1 MIFLVAKEPEK
12 QVDLLVSEH
21 LGLATPGV
29 ICTRLVYFS
38 WDKFCFFL
46 CRSYN
51 SFNAESS
58 YNREETFASE
68 QGRGSDDDQPN
79 YEVQPNETLIN
90 YQSFMDKAPSTRWSK
105 QDTELFYE
113 V

>member
-12 QVDLLVSEH
+12 QVDLLVSE
-21 LGLATPGV
+21 T
-29 ICTRLVYFS
+29 C
-38 WDKFCFFL
+38 
-46 CRSYN
+46 
-51 SFNAESS
+51 
-58 YNREETFASE
+58 ASE

>member
-12 QVDLLVSEH
+12 QVDLLVSEL

-29 ICTRLVYFS
+29 ICAQLVYIS
-38 WDKFCFFL
+38 WDIFFFL

-51 SFNAESS
+51 SFNEESS
-58 YNREETFASE
+58 YSREETFASE
-68 QGRGSDDDQPN
+68 QSRGSDDDQPN
-79 YEVQPNETLIN
+79 YEVQPNESLIN